1 MNRLLRIFL
10 AALLLG
16 LFTLPTWAQD
26 AEEVADEPVAEIE
39 EVLVVTASR
48 SEQKLHDVPASITVL
63 TSKQIES
70 TPADDYGDLLRN
82 VPGLN
87 VTQIGT
93 RDINVSSREAVGS
106 LSTGQLVLVD
116 GRTLYLDFFGFVM
129 WDLLPI
135 NTAEIKQIE
144 VVQGPGSSVWGANAM
159 KGVINVI
166 TKSPREMAG
175 TYVQV
180 GAGELETAYGS
191 LLRAGAGEK
200 WSYKASLSYYQQDEP
215 YDRPT
220 GLIPGTST
228 PYPNIANNGTSQP
241 KVDFRFDRDTADD
254 TTWSFSAGYA
264 ATEGLVHTGIGPFD
278 VDSSSNMGY
287 VKGSWTKRA
296 MNVSAFINVLDGD
309 SANLLTV
316 GPDGLPLRLGFE
328 STTSNI
334 DFTNTGVIG
343 TKNIFTYGINARH
356 NDFELTIAPTGSDR
370 DEFGIFLQDEILI
383 GDRMRWVVGA
393 RYDDIDPIGNVV
405 SPRTSL
411 MFSPQ
416 PNSTFRISY
425 NRAFR
430 APSLIENHLD
440 IVIVNQV
447 LLPAAPPLLPTPT
460 PFVFASAAIGNPDL
474 GEEQLDAYEIGYV
487 GTFKKATFTFAAYR
501 NETTDG
507 TDFFESQFYS
517 SLNPP
522 PGWPLPPFIPVAPGV
537 FIPTVPAN
545 TFPSVFS
552 YRNIGES
559 INQGVEVSADYRPT
573 RAWRFN
579 ANYTYQED
587 PQVTGVDNPSFN
599 LPPRHRFNFGISYD
613 ADHWY
618 VNANMNYQDEAFWT
632 DVLDSRFH
640 GPTDSFTQVNVGLG
654 FRFADDKYT
663 LSITGSNIFDEE
675 VQQHVFGDIISR
687 KVTAELRFNF

>member
-1 MNRLLRIFL
+1 MTKMLRIFL

-16 LFTLPTWAQD
+16 LFCLPTWAQGE
-26 AEEVADEPVAEIE
+26 AGAADEPVTEIE

-63 TSKQIES
+63 SAKQIET
-70 TPADDYGDLLRN
+70 TPADNYGDLLRN

-106 LSTGQLVLVD
+106 LSTGQLVMVD

-166 TKSPREMAG
+166 TKTPREMTG
-175 TYVQV
+175 TYLQI
-180 GAGELETAYGS
+180 GGGELETIYGS
-191 LLRAGAGEK
+191 VLHAGTGEN
-200 WSYKASLSYYQQDEP
+200 WSYKGSLSYYQQDEP
-215 YDRPT
+215 FDRPT
-220 GLIPGTST
+220 GLIPGTNT
-228 PYPNIANNGTSQP
+228 PYPGIQNTGTSQP
-241 KVDFRFDRDTADD
+241 KIDLRFDRDTADD

-264 ATEGLVHTGIGPFD
+264 ATEGLVHTGLGPFD
-278 VDSSSNMGY
+278 VNSDSAMGY

-296 MNVSAFINVLDGD
+296 MNVTGFVNVLDGD
-309 SANLLTV
+309 AANLLSV
-316 GPDGLPLRLGFE
+316 GPDGLPLQLGFE
-328 STTSNI
+328 STTSNL
-334 DFTNTGVIG
+334 DFTNTGVVGGNHIL
-343 TKNIFTYGINARH
+343 TYGVNARH
-356 NDFELTIAPTGSDR
+356 NEFDLSLAPTGSDR
-370 DEFGIFLQDEILI
+370 DEFGVFLQDEILL
-383 GDRMRWVVGA
+383 GDHFRWVIGA
-393 RYDDIDPIGNVV
+393 RYDDIDPIGDVV
-405 SPRTSL
+405 SPRTTL
-411 MFSPQ
+411 MFSPK
-416 PNSTFRISY
+416 PNSTFRLSF

-440 IVIVNQV
+440 IVIVNRV
-447 LLPAAPPLLPTPT
+447 LLRASPPLLPTASIFDFP
-460 PFVFASAAIGNPDL
+460 SAAVGNPEL
-474 GEEQLDAYEIGYV
+474 GEEQLDAFEFGYV

-507 TDFFESQFYS
+507 TDFFEAQFYS

-522 PGWPLPPFIPVAPGV
+522 PNWPLPPFIPVAPGV
-537 FIPTVPAN
+537 FLATVPEN

-552 YRNIGES
+552 YRNIGEI
-559 INQGVEVSADYRPT
+559 INEGIEVSLELRPS
-573 RAWRFN
+573 RAWRIST
-579 ANYTYQED
+579 NYTYQAD
-587 PQVTGVDNPSFN
+587 PEVTGIDESEVNQ
-599 LPPRHRFNFGISYD
+599 PPRHRLNLGLSYD
-613 ADHWY
+613 ADSWY
-618 VNANMNYQDEAFWT
+618 LNSNYNYQDEAFWT

-640 GPTDSFTQVNVGLG
+640 GPTDSFGQVNVAFG
-654 FRFADDKYT
+654 FRFNDDRT
-663 LSITGSNIFDEE
+663 VLSITGSNIFDER

-687 KVTAELRFNF
+687 KVTAELRFTF